1 MKFSWTP
8 LQVCWDLTHGLN
20 VRFEKKGTQI
30 NIFVESKKKKQKKK
44 KKKKQEE
51 FFNCWVKEQSSLTS

>member
-1 MKFSWTP
+1 
-8 LQVCWDLTHGLN
+8 LTHGLN

-51 FFNCWVKEQSSLTS
+51 FFNC